1 MARQNEGPSP
11 LTTDTRKATRSYKQ
25 TVNEDLADV
34 TGSEKLEWQG
44 AALTAEKGSVSITDG
59 DKNEMKTERARY
71 KRNAKRN
78 GAKLAKGNRGK
89 PEFSATE
96 NWRLAQKETSSP
108 SQIERVGAFNDPNTA
123 RSNVGSET
131 HENQGPLTEFMLPE
145 YGVSGAEG
153 APSELQQQ

>member
-34 TGSEKLEWQG
+34 TGSKKLEWKR
-44 AALTAEKGSVSITDG
+44 AALTAEKGSVSIIDG

-71 KRNAKRN
+71 KRNEKRN
-78 GAKLAKGNRGK
+78 GAKLANENRGK
-89 PEFSATE
+89 LEFSATE
-96 NWRLAQKETSSP
+96 NRRLAQKETGSS

-123 RSNVGSET
+123 RSNVGPET
-131 HENQGPLTEFMLPE
+131 HEN
-145 YGVSGAEG
+145 
-153 APSELQQQ
+153 